1 MRITNSMITDNAA
14 GNINGTKVLV
24 DKRNTQMTTQ
34 KKISRPSQD
43 PVIAIRSLRLQ
54 TSLNKVNQYYEK
66 NIPDAESWMDVT
78 ETALTN
84 IKNIVTDMRT
94 LCVNG
99 ATGTLTES
107 DRNTILSQLKALQ
120 EQVYNEGNA
129 DYAGRTV
136 FTGYRTD
143 KTLTFTEDD
152 YKTSYNISEQISAD
166 SIFEKR
172 FYNNEINVPDDAAQI
187 VANYNADTGVLSEK
201 SMERTNYNVIRLAY
215 DSIDDVY
222 AVKIKNAGSSTTIPQ
237 AITEYATE
245 ADWAAANSGSKIV
258 ADNAAVFIRET
269 GELVLGNTLS
279 SNLQTNNA
287 TITFDYTKKGF
298 KNGEL
303 RPEYYF
309 DCTQLTDKTGA
320 GVGNFDPATMTAA
333 NVYKNERPPLPATG
347 NVGIEFDK
355 VDDEGNL
362 ITYDI
367 NYTVAAN
374 QELTVNMEA
383 GECIDHN
390 IYQDMGDMI
399 DAVEKSIEA
408 HKKLDQLTAMK
419 NMDKYAGDTYQG
431 ALTKWIELA
440 QKEADY
446 YDNNL
451 SKLYSSELGNVD
463 SYLEDINL
471 SITKIGCR
479 GDQLAMTKTRM
490 NNQQQTVEELQSKND
505 DMDLSDIIIRYT
517 AAYTAYQSSL
527 TAAGKLGQQTLLNYI

>member
-1 MRITNSMITDNAA
+1 
-14 GNINGTKVLV
+14 
-24 DKRNTQMTTQ
+24 
-34 KKISRPSQD
+34 
-43 PVIAIRSLRLQ
+43 
-54 TSLNKVNQYYEK
+54 
-66 NIPDAESWMDVT
+66 MDVT

-143 KTLTFTEDD
+143 KTLTFTEKDQN
-152 YKTSYNISEQISAD
+152 TSYNISEPISAD

-172 FYNNEINVPDDAAQI
+172 FYNKEITVPSDEGQI
-187 VANYNADTGVLSEK
+187 ITGSDPAHPIYDPQTGVLK
-201 SMERTNYNVIRLAY
+201 VDSMERTEYNVIRLAY
-215 DSIDDVY
+215 DDINDVY
-222 AVKIKNAGSSTTIPQ
+222 GLNIKVWNETTNQYDTTAYTVPYGHVETNPPIED
-237 AITEYATE
+237 ILIFNTEE
-245 ADWAAANSGSKIV
+245 DWAAHLYNGNPEGKV
-258 ADNAAVFIRET
+258 VGDNKAVFIRET
-269 GELVLGNTLS
+269 GEMVLGKNVAS
-279 SNLQTNNA
+279 YLQTKNA
-287 TITFDYTKKGF
+287 TINVDYTKTGF

-309 DCTQLTDKTGA
+309 DCTQLTDETGA
-320 GVGNFDPATMTAA
+320 GVGGYDPASMTPAG
-333 NVYKNERPPLPATG
+333 VYNGTYSG
-347 NVGIEFDK
+347 NGIEFDK
-355 VDDEGNL
+355 MDDQGKL
-362 ITYDI
+362 VTYDI

-408 HKKLDQLTAMK
+408 HKKMDQLTAMK

-446 YDNNL
+446 YDDNL

-505 DMDLSDIIIRYT
+505 DIDLSDIIIRYT